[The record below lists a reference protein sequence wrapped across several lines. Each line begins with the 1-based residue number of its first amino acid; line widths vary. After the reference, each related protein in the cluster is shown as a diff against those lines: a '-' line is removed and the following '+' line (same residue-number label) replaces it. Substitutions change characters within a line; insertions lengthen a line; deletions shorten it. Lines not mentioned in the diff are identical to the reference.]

1 VGIDFPFDRDSF
13 AIDGSA
19 QVRDYLPSDREQL
32 VALEKR
38 VLGEEYFRVRTSRRS
53 RCEPPFSGRVR
64 ARLLGLKRREL
75 VLVAEDRAV
84 GFVLVRADASAN
96 VGGIEEL
103 LIEEDHV
110 DYLPALL
117 KADLEFFEGLG
128 KRRALLTFPAEQEAI
143 SDRVEHLGFRE
154 ELTILNMVC
163 WFCWRK

>member
-1 VGIDFPFDRDSF
+1 
-13 AIDGSA
+13 
-19 QVRDYLPSDREQL
+19 
-32 VALEKR
+32 
-38 VLGEEYFRVRTSRRS
+38 
-53 RCEPPFSGRVR
+53 
-64 ARLLGLKRREL
+64 
-75 VLVAEDRAV
+75 V